1 MRKSFLK
8 IAAVTAASILFGL
21 SFVSCDDDDK
31 NNDFESKIFTVKLPT
46 HGDMPG
52 YGPSYH
58 YEWRWTNRTEAAAD
72 SISFDIVDSG
82 TLTTNDSV
90 KIPTTL
96 YTPYKE
102 LWTFRTKETGERELK
117 FNYVQVASGIKADG
131 NGTYKTFNVLKDTV
145 IKF

>member
-1 MRKSFLK
+1 MKRSFLK

-31 NNDFESKIFTVKLPT
+31 NNDFESKIFTVELPT
-46 HGDMPG
+46 DGSMIG
-52 YGPSYH
+52 YGPSYS
-58 YEWRWTNRTEAAAD
+58 YSWRWTNRSVAAAD
-72 SISFDIVDSG
+72 SIKYDVETG
-82 TLTTNDSV
+82 TLNTTEIVS
-90 KIPTTL
+90 
-96 YTPYKE
+96 YKE
-102 LWTFRTKETGERELK
+102 LWTFKTKETGVRELK

>member
-31 NNDFESKIFTVKLPT
+31 NNDFESKIFTVELPT
-46 HGDMPG
+46 DGSMIG
-52 YGPSYH
+52 YGPSYS
-58 YEWRWTNRTEAAAD
+58 YSWRWTNRSVAAAD
-72 SISFDIVDSG
+72 SIKYDVETG
-82 TLTTNDSV
+82 TLNTTEIV
-90 KIPTTL
+90 
-96 YTPYKE
+96 PYKE
-102 LWTFRTKETGERELK
+102 IWTFKTKETGVRELK
-117 FNYVQVASGIKADG
+117 FNYVQVAYGIKADG